1 MLRSLYA
8 MRRFLLL
15 WLTATL
21 MLSNQVDAQQA
32 PSPKTPSSEKSPAHR
47 PTKPDVALGPASR
60 SLPVV
65 PKPELL
71 LLLIRTAL
79 VALDQANKTNNYT
92 VLRELGGPS
101 LQKFMSAQ
109 LGELFSDL
117 RGKGIDLSP
126 AVVVTPQMLEAPTI
140 LSNGMLR
147 LSGYFPT
154 QPMQI
159 NFDLLF
165 EQTNS
170 NWKLAGLR
178 VSAQPNAQMISPGGT
193 APSSKQGQ

>member
-1 MLRSLYA
+1 
-8 MRRFLLL
+8 MRRVQALPLCL
-15 WLTATL
+15 ATL
-21 MLSNQVDAQQA
+21 LALFGAVDAQQA
-32 PSPKTPSSEKSPAHR
+32 PETPSPSAKAQANR
-47 PTKPDVALGPASR
+47 PTKQKPASH
-60 SLPVV
+60 PPAAVAKPHPIV
-65 PKPELL
+65 PQPEVL
-71 LLLIRTAL
+71 LLLIRTTL

-92 VLRELGGPS
+92 VLREIGGPS

-109 LGELFSDL
+109 LGELFAGL
-117 RGKGIDLSP
+117 RTKNIDLAP
-126 AVVVTPQMLEAPTI
+126 TVVVTPQMFQAPAI

-170 NWKLAGLR
+170 TWKLAGLR
-178 VSAQPNAQMISPGGT
+178 VSAVQSSAQSQSPPAA
-193 APSSKQGQ
+193 APPAKQDQ

>member
-1 MLRSLYA
+1 
-8 MRRFLLL
+8 MRRLLLL

-21 MLSNQVDAQQA
+21 ALSNQVDAQQA
-32 PSPKTPSSEKSPAHR
+32 PSPKTPPYEKPPAHR
-47 PTKPDVALGPASR
+47 PTKPDAALGPTAMASR
-60 SLPVV
+60 PLPVI
-65 PKPELL
+65 PKPEVL
-71 LLLIRTAL
+71 LLLIRATL
-79 VALDQANKTNNYT
+79 IALDQANKTNNYT

-126 AVVVTPQMLEAPTI
+126 VVVVTPQMFEAPTI

-154 QPMQI
+154 QAMQI

-165 EQTNS
+165 EQANS

-178 VSAQPNAQMISPGGT
+178 VSAVQPNAQMVSPGGT
-193 APSSKQGQ
+193 AQSSKQGQ